1 MLQISARVARR
12 KKNEGISSLTD
23 KFKLSIF
30 VGGVILYVETY
41 KCSIKIS
48 YMNLYSMKLPDKTQ
62 NIKPVS
68 FYTLILSSI
77 KKILESKSIH
87 NTYQICRNKHIYRNE
102 IVILT
107 KKLL

>member
-48 YMNLYSMKLPDKTQ
+48 HMNFYSMKLPDKTQ

-77 KKILESKSIH
+77 KKKFRKQVHSQHLP
-87 NTYQICRNKHIYRNE
+87 NM
-102 IVILT
+102 
-107 KKLL
+107 